1 MTHDESFVESL
12 IFLGFQLTF
21 SEFKILKPEAM
32 RLHVDQCL
40 WSNVG
45 MPCINCL
52 QSDDSFQRIKCWLAC
67 LRRPQLVWFQ
77 AVCHL
82 ALVVCSVSSIIF
94 APATPSLLI
103 LFFARK
109 KGTKGTK
116 SWMMQAKAGV
126 HKSDFWLLF
135 LLMTMAVL
143 QSEVQFFVLRSHLK
157 RFLQGDI

>member
-52 QSDDSFQRIKCWLAC
+52 QSDDSFQRIKCWGLFEKAAIG
-67 LRRPQLVWFQ
+67 V
-77 AVCHL
+77 
-82 ALVVCSVSSIIF
+82 VSSCLPF
-94 APATPSLLI
+94 GLGCLLSVVHHFCTRHTEPSDSFFRTKKRHERHKI
-103 LFFARK
+103 LDDAG
-109 KGTKGTK
+109 KGRG
-116 SWMMQAKAGV
+116 SQ
-126 HKSDFWLLF
+126 
-135 LLMTMAVL
+135 
-143 QSEVQFFVLRSHLK
+143 E
-157 RFLQGDI
+157 